1 MITINGLVECMLYI
15 GFIAFVIIYLDTKK
29 PNESESG
36 NKLFL
41 YIAIAFLV
49 VGILF
54 TMEL

>member
-1 MITINGLVECMLYI
+1 MITVNGLVECMLYI

-29 PNESESG
+29 TNESESG

-54 TMEL
+54 TMKL